1 MRHTTRRHPGLVPGS
16 TAQRVLPCSDARI
29 VRGAVD
35 PGTGPGVTVE
45 CGCLLPYATSVPD
58 EFAFLSALR
67 AIATHPAAAGLA
79 DDTAVLDV
87 ASGTLILTSD
97 TMVEGVHYRPH
108 DPADSIG
115 WKLAAVN
122 LSDLATKGAAPTG
135 CLLNYA
141 LSGDAA
147 WDRAF
152 LTGLNDALTRFA
164 MPLLG
169 GDTVAM
175 PRGAPRSL
183 TLTAIGT
190 AQPDV
195 PLRTGARPGDTLWV
209 TGQIGGAGFGPDG
222 EPRDLARYLRPQ
234 PRLAEGQALAPLATA
249 MMDVSDGL
257 LIDARRLAEASNVT
271 IAIDLDAIPLALPG
285 HDPIEAATAGD
296 DYELLFT
303 LPAGAVPPVAAT
315 RIGAAGAGS
324 GLALTANGAAVPLPD
339 RLGYRHGG

>member
-1 MRHTTRRHPGLVPGS
+1 MS
-16 TAQRVLPCSDARI
+16 
-29 VRGAVD
+29 
-35 PGTGPGVTVE
+35 
-45 CGCLLPYATSVPD
+45 D
-58 EFAFLSALR
+58 EFAFLAALR
-67 AIATHPAAAGLA
+67 AIATHPAAGSLA

-87 ASGTLILTSD
+87 AAGRLVLTSD

-122 LSDLATKGAAPTG
+122 LSDLAAKGATPIG

-147 WDRAF
+147 WDNAF
-152 LTGLNDALTRFA
+152 LDGLNQALTRFA

-175 PRGAPRSL
+175 PKGAPRSL

-190 AQPDV
+190 AQPAV
-195 PLRTGARPGDTLWV
+195 PLRTGTRPGDTLWV
-209 TGQIGGAGFGPDG
+209 TGSIGGAGFGPDG
-222 EPRDLARYLRPQ
+222 QPRDLARYLRPM
-234 PRLAEGQALAPLATA
+234 PRLAEGQTIAPIATA

-257 LIDARRLAEASNVT
+257 LIDARRLAEASG
-271 IAIDLDAIPLALPG
+271 IAFAIDLDAVPLALPG
-285 HDPIEAATAGD
+285 LDPLEAATAGD

-303 LPAGAVPPVAAT
+303 LPAGATPQVSAT
-315 RIGAAGAGS
+315 RIGTASSGS
-324 GLALTANGAAVPLPD
+324 GLTLTSDGARVPLPD
-339 RLGYRHGG
+339 RLGYQHGG

>member
-1 MRHTTRRHPGLVPGS
+1 M
-16 TAQRVLPCSDARI
+16 
-29 VRGAVD
+29 
-35 PGTGPGVTVE
+35 
-45 CGCLLPYATSVPD
+45 PD
-58 EFAFLSALR
+58 EFAFLTALR

-79 DDTAVLDV
+79 DDTAILAV
-87 ASGTLILTSD
+87 AACRLILTSD
-97 TMVEGVHYRPH
+97 TMVEGVHYRAH
-108 DPADSIG
+108 DPAGSIG

-122 LSDLATKGAAPTG
+122 LSDLAAKGAAPVG

-141 LSGDAA
+141 LSGDAD

-152 LTGLNDALTRFA
+152 LDGLNAALTRFA

-175 PRGAPRSL
+175 PQGAPRSL
-183 TLTAIGT
+183 TLTAIGQ
-190 AQPDV
+190 AQSHI

-222 EPRDLARYLRPQ
+222 NPRDLARYLRPQ

-257 LIDARRLAEASNVT
+257 LIDARRLAEASGVAL
-271 IAIDLDAIPLALPG
+271 ILDLDAVPLALPG
-285 HDPIEAATAGD
+285 LDPLEAATAGD

-303 LPAGAVPPVAAT
+303 LSAGAVPPVPAT
-315 RIGAAGAGS
+315 RIGTASACS
-324 GLALTANGAAVPLPD
+324 GLTITMDGTPVPLPD
-339 RLGYRHGG
+339 KLGYKHGN

>member
-1 MRHTTRRHPGLVPGS
+1 M
-16 TAQRVLPCSDARI
+16 
-29 VRGAVD
+29 
-35 PGTGPGVTVE
+35 
-45 CGCLLPYATSVPD
+45 PD
-58 EFAFLSALR
+58 EFAFLDALR

-87 ASGTLILTSD
+87 AAGRLVLTSD
-97 TMVEGVHYRPH
+97 TMVAGVHYRPH

-122 LSDLATKGAAPTG
+122 LSDLAAKGATPIG

-141 LSGDAA
+141 LSGDAD

-152 LTGLNDALTRFA
+152 LGGLNEALTRFA

-175 PRGAPRSL
+175 PQGAPRSL
-183 TLTAIGT
+183 TLTAIG
-190 AQPDV
+190 AAPARV

-209 TGQIGGAGFGPDG
+209 TGAIGGAGFGPGG
-222 EPRDLARYLRPQ
+222 EPHDLTRYLRPQ
-234 PRLAEGQALAPLATA
+234 PRLAEGQAIALHATA

-257 LIDARRLAEASNVT
+257 LIDARRLAQASGVA
-271 IAIDLDAIPLALPG
+271 IAIDLDAVPLTLPG
-285 HDPIEAATAGD
+285 LDPLEAATAGD

-303 LPAGAVPPVAAT
+303 LPAGTTPPVPAT
-315 RIGAAGAGS
+315 RIGKVSSGS
-324 GLALTANGAAVPLPD
+324 GLTLTSNGAPISLPGK
-339 RLGYRHGG
+339 LGYSHDA

>member
-1 MRHTTRRHPGLVPGS
+1 MS
-16 TAQRVLPCSDARI
+16 
-29 VRGAVD
+29 
-35 PGTGPGVTVE
+35 
-45 CGCLLPYATSVPD
+45 D
-58 EFAFLSALR
+58 EFAFLTALR

-87 ASGTLILTSD
+87 SAGRLILTSD
-97 TMVEGVHYRPH
+97 TMVAGVHYRPH

-122 LSDLATKGAAPTG
+122 LSDLAAKGATPVG

-141 LSGDAA
+141 LSGDGD

-152 LTGLNDALTRFA
+152 LDGLNDALTRFA

-183 TLTAIGT
+183 TLTAIGA
-190 AQPDV
+190 AQPNV

-209 TGQIGGAGFGPDG
+209 TGSIGGAGFGPDG
-222 EPRDLARYLRPQ
+222 EPRNLDRYLRPT
-234 PRLAEGQALAPLATA
+234 PRVAQGQAIAPLATA

-257 LIDARRLAEASNVT
+257 LIDARRMAQASS
-271 IAIDLDAIPLALPG
+271 IAITIDLDAIPLALPDL
-285 HDPIEAATAGD
+285 DPIAAATAGD

-303 LPAGAVPPVAAT
+303 LPAGTAPPVPAT
-315 RIGAAGAGS
+315 RIGAVRTGAGLGLTS
-324 GLALTANGAAVPLPD
+324 GGIPVPLPEK
-339 RLGYRHGG
+339 LGYSHG

>member
-1 MRHTTRRHPGLVPGS
+1 MRVSYPTPL
-16 TAQRVLPCSDARI
+16 A
-29 VRGAVD
+29 
-35 PGTGPGVTVE
+35 
-45 CGCLLPYATSVPD
+45 VPD
-58 EFAFLSALR
+58 EFAFLTALR

-87 ASGTLILTSD
+87 AAGRLILTSD
-97 TMVEGVHYRPH
+97 TMVAGVHYRPG

-122 LSDLATKGAAPTG
+122 LSDLAAKGAAPVG

-141 LSGDAA
+141 LSGDAD

-152 LTGLNDALTRFA
+152 LDGLNDALARFA

-175 PRGAPRSL
+175 PAGAPRSL
-183 TLTAIGT
+183 TLTAIGQ
-190 AQPDV
+190 AQPNV

-209 TGQIGGAGFGPDG
+209 TGSIGGAGFDPDG
-222 EPRDLARYLRPQ
+222 EPRDLARYLRPM
-234 PRLAEGQALAPLATA
+234 PRVAEGQAIAALATA

-257 LIDARRLAEASNVT
+257 LIDARRMAEASSVAIT
-271 IAIDLDAIPLALPG
+271 IDLDAVPLALPG
-285 HDPIEAATAGD
+285 LDPVTAATAGD

-303 LPAGAVPPVAAT
+303 LPADTLPPVPAT
-315 RIGAAGAGS
+315 RIGAASAGAG
-324 GLALTANGAAVPLPD
+324 LTLTTKDAPVPLPGK
-339 RLGYRHGG
+339 LGYSHGD

>member
-1 MRHTTRRHPGLVPGS
+1 
-16 TAQRVLPCSDARI
+16 
-29 VRGAVD
+29 
-35 PGTGPGVTVE
+35 
-45 CGCLLPYATSVPD
+45 VPD
-58 EFAFLSALR
+58 EFAFLTALR

-87 ASGTLILTSD
+87 AAGRLILTSD
-97 TMVEGVHYRPH
+97 TMVAGVHYRPG

-122 LSDLATKGAAPTG
+122 LSDLAAKGATPVG

-141 LSGDAA
+141 LSGDAD

-152 LTGLNDALTRFA
+152 LDGLNDALTRFA

-183 TLTAIGT
+183 TLTAIGA
-190 AQPDV
+190 AQPNI

-209 TGQIGGAGFGPDG
+209 TGAIGGAGFDDDG

-234 PRLAEGQALAPLATA
+234 PRVAEGQAIASLATA
-249 MMDVSDGL
+249 MMDISDGL
-257 LIDARRLAEASNVT
+257 LIDARRMAEASSVA
-271 IAIDLDAIPLALPG
+271 IAIDLDAVPLAL
-285 HDPIEAATAGD
+285 HHLDPLAAATAGD

-303 LPAGAVPPVAAT
+303 LPADTAPPVPAT
-315 RIGAAGAGS
+315 RIGTASAGT
-324 GLALTANGAAVPLPD
+324 GLTLTANSVPVPLPEK
-339 RLGYRHGG
+339 LGYSHGG

>member
-1 MRHTTRRHPGLVPGS
+1 MS
-16 TAQRVLPCSDARI
+16 
-29 VRGAVD
+29 
-35 PGTGPGVTVE
+35 
-45 CGCLLPYATSVPD
+45 D
-58 EFAFLSALR
+58 EFAFLAALR

-79 DDTAVLDV
+79 DDTAILDV
-87 ASGTLILTSD
+87 AAGRLILTSD

-122 LSDLATKGAAPTG
+122 LSDLAAKGAAPAG

-141 LSGDAA
+141 LSGDAD

-152 LTGLNDALTRFA
+152 LAGLDDALTRFA

-175 PRGAPRSL
+175 PQGAPRSL

-190 AQPDV
+190 AQPNV
-195 PLRTGARPGDTLWV
+195 PLRTGARPGDMLWV
-209 TGQIGGAGFGPDG
+209 TGSIGGAGFGPGG
-222 EPRDLARYLRPQ
+222 EPRDLARYLRPV
-234 PRLAEGQALAPLATA
+234 PRVGEGQAIAPLASA

-257 LIDARRLAEASNVT
+257 LIDTRRMAEASGVA
-271 IAIDLDAIPLALPG
+271 IAIDLDTIPLALPG
-285 HDPIEAATAGD
+285 LDPIEAATAGD

-303 LPAGAVPPVAAT
+303 LPAGTAPPVPAT
-315 RIGAAGAGS
+315 RIGTASAGT
-324 GLALTANGAAVPLPD
+324 GLTLTAKGEPAPLPGK
-339 RLGYRHGG
+339 LGYSHGG

>member
-1 MRHTTRRHPGLVPGS
+1 M
-16 TAQRVLPCSDARI
+16 
-29 VRGAVD
+29 
-35 PGTGPGVTVE
+35 
-45 CGCLLPYATSVPD
+45 PD
-58 EFAFLSALR
+58 EFAFLHALR

-97 TMVEGVHYRPH
+97 TTVEGVHYRPH
-108 DPADSIG
+108 DPADAIG

-122 LSDLATKGAAPTG
+122 LSDLAAKGAAPIG

-152 LTGLNDALTRFA
+152 LAGLNEALTRFA

-175 PRGAPRSL
+175 PKGAPRSL

-190 AQPDV
+190 AQSNI
-195 PLRTGARPGDTLWV
+195 PLRTGAKPSDTLWV

-222 EPRDLARYLRPQ
+222 EPRDLVRYLRPQ
-234 PRLAEGQALAPLATA
+234 PRVAEGQALALLATA

-257 LIDARRLAEASNVT
+257 LIDARRLAEASRVALT
-271 IAIDLDAIPLALPG
+271 IDLDTVPLALPG
-285 HDPIEAATAGD
+285 LDPIEAATAGD

-303 LPAGAVPPVAAT
+303 MPAGIASPVPAT
-315 RIGAAGAGS
+315 RIGTAATGT
-324 GLALTANGAAVPLPD
+324 GLSLISNGAPVPLPD
-339 RLGYRHGG
+339 RLGYRHGNDSQP

>member
-1 MRHTTRRHPGLVPGS
+1 M
-16 TAQRVLPCSDARI
+16 
-29 VRGAVD
+29 
-35 PGTGPGVTVE
+35 
-45 CGCLLPYATSVPD
+45 PD
-58 EFAFLSALR
+58 EFAFLHALR

-87 ASGTLILTSD
+87 AAGRLVLTSD
-97 TMVEGVHYRPH
+97 TMVEGVHYRPA

-122 LSDLATKGAAPTG
+122 LSDLTAKGATPVG

-141 LSGDAA
+141 LSRDAD

-152 LTGLNDALTRFA
+152 LDGLNDALTRFA

-175 PRGAPRSL
+175 PVGAPRSL

-190 AQPDV
+190 APANV

-209 TGQIGGAGFGPDG
+209 TGTIGGAGFGPDG

-234 PRLAEGQALAPLATA
+234 PRLAEGRALAPFATA

-257 LIDARRLAEASNVT
+257 LIDARRMAEASNVALT
-271 IAIDLDAIPLALPG
+271 IDLDAIPIALPG
-285 HDPIEAATAGD
+285 LAALQAATAGD

-303 LPAGAVPPVAAT
+303 LPAGVTPPIAAT
-315 RIGAAGAGS
+315 CIGMTTAGT
-324 GLALTANGAAVPLPD
+324 GLTLVSDGAIVPLPD
-339 RLGYRHGG
+339 RLGYSHGG

>member
-1 MRHTTRRHPGLVPGS
+1 M
-16 TAQRVLPCSDARI
+16 
-29 VRGAVD
+29 
-35 PGTGPGVTVE
+35 
-45 CGCLLPYATSVPD
+45 PD
-58 EFAFLSALR
+58 EFAFLTALR

-87 ASGTLILTSD
+87 AAGRLILTSD
-97 TMVEGVHYRPH
+97 TMVAGVHYRPG

-122 LSDLATKGAAPTG
+122 LSDLAAKGATPVG

-141 LSGDAA
+141 LSGDAD
-147 WDRAF
+147 WDHAF
-152 LTGLNDALTRFA
+152 LDGLNDALTRFA

-183 TLTAIGT
+183 TLTAIGA
-190 AQPDV
+190 AQPNI

-209 TGQIGGAGFGPDG
+209 TGAIGGAGFDDDG

-234 PRLAEGQALAPLATA
+234 PRVAEGQAIASLATA
-249 MMDVSDGL
+249 MMDISDGL
-257 LIDARRLAEASNVT
+257 LIDARRMAEASSVA
-271 IAIDLDAIPLALPG
+271 IAIDLDAVPLAL
-285 HDPIEAATAGD
+285 HHLDPLAAATAGD

-303 LPAGAVPPVAAT
+303 LPADTAPPVPAT
-315 RIGAAGAGS
+315 RIGTASAGT
-324 GLALTANGAAVPLPD
+324 GLTLTANSVPVPLPEK
-339 RLGYRHGG
+339 LGYSHGG